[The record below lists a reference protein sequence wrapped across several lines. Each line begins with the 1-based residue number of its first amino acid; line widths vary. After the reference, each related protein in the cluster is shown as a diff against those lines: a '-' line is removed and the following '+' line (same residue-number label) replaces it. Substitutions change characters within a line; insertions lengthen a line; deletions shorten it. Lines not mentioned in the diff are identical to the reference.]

1 MKYVSKVSVNHHY
14 EQVPF
19 SQIDDGIIEC
29 QGIIL
34 KRLNKRIRNK
44 KLVLEYYKCQNSYTR
59 TKNCGP
65 CKFSGKLVYNVNTK
79 PIYLEIIRKHSL
91 FCSNNEGNKKYLC
104 SHCSS
109 IRENDKKKEVKT
121 LPFEH
126 TVYSNAIPIINIS
139 VQVHKEEEINN
150 NIVNE

>member
-1 MKYVSKVSVNHHY
+1 MKPVSKVSVNHRY
-14 EQVPF
+14 EHVPF
-19 SQIDDGIIEC
+19 SQIEDGIIEC

-44 KLVLEYYKCQNSYTR
+44 KYVLEYYKCQNSYTR

-65 CKFSGKLVYNVNTK
+65 CKFSGKLVYTVNTR
-79 PIYLEIIRKHSL
+79 PLYLEIIKKHSL
-91 FCSNNEGNKKYLC
+91 FCINNEGNKSYLC

-109 IRENDKKKEVKT
+109 KRENDKKKEVQS

-126 TVYSNAIPIINIS
+126 CVYSDTVPIINIS
-139 VQVHKEEEINN
+139 VQVHKEE
-150 NIVNE
+150 